1 MTESEPYALDAL
13 GPRGPYRTRNRE
25 TVTDTAGT
33 EVALLSLVPRLYV
46 GRALTALHKA
56 KPLPRERRLAALT
69 RAARIFREEEVHGL
83 TYDAYERTV
92 ARVSGIPLP
101 AVRSAADEIADSA
114 RRALAGAYG
123 ALPGGAVL
131 DWQDTRTRTG
141 SAVWTRR
148 GEVLAVNAAGNHPA
162 PHALWLEALALG
174 FRVAIRPSRRE
185 PFTPH
190 RLVAALRAAGFGDDH
205 VVLLPTD
212 HAVAGEVLTGAD
224 LALVYG
230 GDDVVRKYADD
241 PNVLVQGPGRA
252 KILVTAGSDWQAHLN
267 TIVDSV
273 AHHGGM
279 KCVNASAVFV
289 EGDPAPVARALA
301 ERLGALPSL
310 PAEDEKAGLPVQP
323 LDRARALERHLLER
337 ARGTVAHL
345 GGAGVVDELVGGG
358 AVLRPA
364 VFEAPDLRGG
374 WHTAELPFPCVWV
387 VPWNRADGAA
397 VLGDSLVVGVLTDDE
412 DAPADGELIDELV
425 ADRTIANVYVGDH
438 PTHWM
443 DRAVPH
449 DGYLGEFLMRSKTVI
464 RG

>member
-1 MTESEPYALDAL
+1 MAAPEPYTLDAL
-13 GPRGPYRTRNRE
+13 GPGGPYRARHRE
-25 TVTDTAGT
+25 TVTDTAGSA
-33 EVALLSLVPRLYV
+33 VAELSLVPRLFV
-46 GRALTALHKA
+46 SRALGALHRA
-56 KPLPRERRLAALT
+56 EPLPRERRLAALA
-69 RAARIFREEEVHGL
+69 RAARVFREDEVHGL
-83 TYDAYERTV
+83 GYDAYERTV
-92 ARVSGIPLP
+92 SRVSGIPLA

-114 RRALAGAYG
+114 RRALVGAYG

-131 DWQDTRTRTG
+131 DWRDGRTRTG

-174 FRVAIRPSRRE
+174 FRVAVRPSRRE

-212 HAVAGEVLTGAD
+212 HDVAGELLGGAD

-230 GDDVVRKYADD
+230 GDDVVRRYAAD
-241 PNVLVQGPGRA
+241 PSVLVQGPGRT
-252 KILVTAGSDWQAHLN
+252 KILVTAGADWRAHLD
-267 TIVDSV
+267 TLVDSV

-279 KCVNASAVFV
+279 KCVNASAVLV
-289 EGDPAPVARALA
+289 EGDPAPVAAALA

-323 LDRARALERHLLER
+323 LDRARALDRHLRER

-345 GGAGVVDELVGGG
+345 GGDGVVEELPDGG

-387 VPWNRADGAA
+387 VPWSRADGAA
-397 VLGDSLVVGVLTDDE
+397 ALGGSLVVGVLADDAE
-412 DAPADGELIDELV
+412 PADGELIDALV

-443 DRAVPH
+443 DRSVPH